1 MTENTEN
8 LILIVDDDPC
18 CRIPLAALLRHRG
31 FTVIS
36 VENGLEAIQATL
48 DCRPVLIVMDIDMP
62 GMSGYAAATEIL
74 ASRGTADVPIV
85 GFSANDD
92 VITRKRAFEAGMIDF
107 VPKPWFEAD
116 IDRALKH
123 VSSARSKSRLTVRS
137 TDPTGNGDSCDP
149 TAA

>member
-1 MTENTEN
+1 MTEN
-8 LILIVDDDPC
+8 LILIADDDVC
-18 CRIPLAALLRHRG
+18 CSIPVAALLRHRG

-36 VENGLEAIQATL
+36 VENGLEAIRAAL
-48 DCRPVLIVMDIDMP
+48 DCRPVLIVMDIEMP
-62 GMSGYAAATEIL
+62 GMSGYAAAREIL
-74 ASRGTADVPIV
+74 ASRETADVPIV
-85 GFSANDD
+85 GFSANAD

-123 VSSARSKSRLTVRS
+123 VSSAQSKSRLAIRS
-137 TDPTGNGDSCDP
+137 TDPTENGDNCDP

>member
-1 MTENTEN
+1 MTEN
-8 LILIVDDDPC
+8 LILIVDDDLC
-18 CRIPLAALLRHRG
+18 CSMPVAALLRHRG

-36 VENGLEAIQATL
+36 VEDGLEAIRAAL

-62 GMSGYAAATEIL
+62 GMSGYAAAREIL
-74 ASRGTADVPIV
+74 ASRKTADVPIV

-107 VPKPWFEAD
+107 IAKPWFEAD

-123 VSSARSKSRLTVRS
+123 ISSARSKSRLTVGS
-137 TDPTGNGDSCDP
+137 TDATENGDTCDP